1 MRCAFVAFVA
11 AFFAAAAAGS
21 PPALSTTPI
30 LRLETGNHLSLITR
44 VDTDRAG
51 RYLLTASEDKT
62 LRIWRATT
70 GEALSVLRP
79 PVGDGS
85 LGAIYGAALSPDG
98 STVAAGGNSA
108 FDGHSHALYLFD
120 RASGAL
126 RAGNTLSGLEAPV
139 QQIAWAPDGQR
150 IAVGLSQQG
159 VRVFGRDLG
168 YAGGDEEY
176 NDAIYGIDFA
186 PDGRRMA
193 VASLDGFVRLYAVAA
208 DGVRR
213 IARKGLGAPAYAVS
227 FSPDGRSLAVGSA
240 QAARVDL
247 LDAQTLEPISNFGAA
262 LAGNLGRVAWSADGR
277 YLFAAG
283 TATRDGRFSLLRFDA
298 GQGGSAREIAG
309 FDNIVVS
316 LATMPDGGLAVG
328 SAEPSWSVLDA
339 DGRERIG
346 RHRYAA
352 DFRDAGDSF
361 RVSND
366 GRAVAFPFS
375 AGGSELAGFDVLRGE
390 VGSSSG
396 VGRLTAPLT
405 STRGLDIQG
414 WHNGTRPTING
425 QALDLLPG
433 EVSRSV
439 AIATDGRRI
448 VLGTEWYL
456 RAFDADARPL
466 WQQRLPAAA
475 WAVNVSGDGRWAL
488 AALGDGTIHWFRLAD
503 GAAQM
508 ALFAHPDRER
518 WVLWAPSGH
527 YDTSVDGDSLI
538 GWHLNTAVNRDA
550 QFYPVGRFRKYYY
563 RPELIRA
570 VFDSGDFAVAV
581 RSAERKGTDGDKATP
596 PVARVLPPRVE
607 LLSESDMVT
616 DDAQVRAR
624 FAVFSP
630 ADAPVEEIKLRVD
643 GRLAQTLRGTDIPRA
658 RDSDGIE
665 LQVPVRLPPAATS
678 TIAVIARNRNG
689 VSEPAA
695 FRVRQRRDITGSGTR
710 YRHMYV
716 FAAGVSAYPLLSDD
730 LQLKFPAKD
739 ATDFVDTI
747 KAQSTGLAD
756 QVVTRVLTDER
767 ASRRDILEA
776 LAWIR
781 DSVGPSDIG
790 VVFLAGHGFMMQNRY
805 YFAGSDLDLASE
817 ANGMRT
823 AVPGSAIQETLANL
837 RGRGAFFL
845 DTCHSGFALSELK
858 IKTDLTGALNDMG
871 DERAVVILTGS
882 AGRQTAAEADEWNN
896 GAFTKAIVEG
906 LKGKADYAGSGFITP
921 PLLHTYVSGRVRA
934 MTAGRQTP
942 KMVGAV
948 FDEPIAIIRPPRR

>member
-126 RAGNTLSGLEAPV
+126 RAGYTLSGLEAPV

-213 IARKGLGAPAYAVS
+213 IARKGLGAPAYAVA

-283 TATRDGRFSLLRFDA
+283 TATRDGRFALLRFDA
-298 GQGGSAREIAG
+298 GQGGSVREIAG

-414 WHNGTRPTING
+414 WHNGTRPTVNG

-607 LLSESDMVT
+607 LLSESDVVT

-665 LQVPVRLPPAATS
+665 LQVAVSLPPAATS

-767 ASRRDILEA
+767 ASRRDILAA

>member
-1 MRCAFVAFVA
+1 M
-11 AFFAAAAAGS
+11 
-21 PPALSTTPI
+21 
-30 LRLETGNHLSLITR
+30 
-44 VDTDRAG
+44 
-51 RYLLTASEDKT
+51 
-62 LRIWRATT
+62 
-70 GEALSVLRP
+70 
-79 PVGDGS
+79 
-85 LGAIYGAALSPDG
+85 
-98 STVAAGGNSA
+98 
-108 FDGHSHALYLFD
+108 
-120 RASGAL
+120 
-126 RAGNTLSGLEAPV
+126 
-139 QQIAWAPDGQR
+139 
-150 IAVGLSQQG
+150 
-159 VRVFGRDLG
+159 
-168 YAGGDEEY
+168 
-176 NDAIYGIDFA
+176 
-186 PDGRRMA
+186 
-193 VASLDGFVRLYAVAA
+193 
-208 DGVRR
+208 
-213 IARKGLGAPAYAVS
+213 
-227 FSPDGRSLAVGSA
+227 
-240 QAARVDL
+240 
-247 LDAQTLEPISNFGAA
+247 
-262 LAGNLGRVAWSADGR
+262 
-277 YLFAAG
+277 
-283 TATRDGRFSLLRFDA
+283 
-298 GQGGSAREIAG
+298 
-309 FDNIVVS
+309 
-316 LATMPDGGLAVG
+316 
-328 SAEPSWSVLDA
+328 
-339 DGRERIG
+339 
-346 RHRYAA
+346 
-352 DFRDAGDSF
+352 
-361 RVSND
+361 
-366 GRAVAFPFS
+366 
-375 AGGSELAGFDVLRGE
+375 LRGE

-607 LLSESDMVT
+607 LLSESDVVT

-767 ASRRDILEA
+767 ASRRDILAA

>member
-767 ASRRDILEA
+767 ASRRDILAA